1 MSRESIDWRPLVD
14 FPYGRTVR
22 GCSSPWIFFQK
33 WFDHKYSLMHDFRD
47 KNNSRSCDKWD
58 NDHVERHL
66 GQTSASALI
75 GKEMSNH
82 WRFCNWWNRSTNDS
96 QKSFYLTFYSGGWQT
111 FESQCLQYFEQKIES
126 PCKTGTHDCDPNSS
140 CIALDDQ
147 GNYQC
152 NCNIGFTKPV
162 GSNVCLALARIFHR
176 INNPSKILFL
186 N

>member
-1 MSRESIDWRPLVD
+1 MFLE
-14 FPYGRTVR
+14 
-22 GCSSPWIFFQK
+22 
-33 WFDHKYSLMHDFRD
+33 M

-75 GKEMSNH
+75 WKEMSNY
-82 WRFCNWWNRSTNDS
+82 WRFCNWWNRLTNDS
-96 QKSFYLTFYSGGWQT
+96 QKSFSLTFYSGGWQT

-152 NCNIGFTKPV
+152 NCNIGFTKPA
-162 GSNVCLALARIFHR
+162 GSNVCLALARIFHW